1 MRSLG
6 QIAAS
11 RWYTL
16 LAGILLTI
24 IAAAM
29 VFACVPMNYRSI
41 GTLVVMPPKWTAAQS
56 GNPLLELDSRMNAT
70 ASILV
75 QTITS
80 PLLSFRAGLVPGT
93 DTLTATNATIG
104 ATPGENGSPFITVS
118 AESRDPLRSPA
129 IIVWITGLS
138 REQLA
143 QMQRELKVAKSNT
156 LTLRSVVAPTPSKPV
171 LVPPIGATTATI
183 LLGLVLTA
191 LAAYGI
197 DLVEIR
203 RRGHGLASAPPLH
216 GSALVPAVVP
226 VRRAA
231 SLGGHADRKAG

>member
-1 MRSLG
+1 
-6 QIAAS
+6 
-11 RWYTL
+11 L
-16 LAGILLTI
+16 LSGVFLTT
-24 IAAAM
+24 IAAAL
-29 VFACVPMNYRSI
+29 VFACVPMNYRSS

-93 DTLTATNATIG
+93 DTVTATNATIG
-104 ATPGENGSPFITVS
+104 SATSENGSPFITVI

-129 IIVWITGLS
+129 IIGWITGLS
-138 REQLA
+138 REQLT
-143 QMQRELKVAKSNT
+143 QMQHELKVAKSNT

-191 LAAYGI
+191 LAAYSI
-197 DLVEIR
+197 DLVEAR
-203 RRGHGLASAPPLH
+203 RLRHGLASVPPLS
-216 GSALVPAVVP
+216 GAGQAPAIVPAQP
-226 VRRAA
+226 AA
-231 SLGGHADRKAG
+231 SLGTREDRKAG